1 MNETDLGPRVASH
14 LDQGVEQLPAAVLY
28 RLRAAREAALAHAR
42 EPALTH
48 VGLDTLAGGPGAR
61 RIALPLAALGLV
73 LLMMFYWQSLQQTSH
88 NGDVADLDADVLT
101 DDLPV
106 RAYLDQGFEVW
117 LYHQTPPAAE
127 Q

>member
-1 MNETDLGPRVASH
+1 MNQTDLGPRVASH
-14 LDQGVEQLPAAVLY
+14 LDQSVEQLPARILY
-28 RLRAAREAALAHAR
+28 RLRTAREAALAHAR

-48 VGLDTLAGGPGAR
+48 IGPGTLAGGPTVR
-61 RIALPLAALGLV
+61 RAVLPVAALVLL
-73 LLMMFYWQSLQQTSH
+73 LLMMFYWQSLQQPSH
-88 NGDVADLDADVLT
+88 NSDVADLDADVLT

-117 LYHQTPPAAE
+117 LYHQSPPAAE

>member
-88 NGDVADLDADVLT
+88 NGDVADLDEFVIS
-101 DDLPV
+101 
-106 RAYLDQGFEVW
+106 
-117 LYHQTPPAAE
+117 
-127 Q
+127 